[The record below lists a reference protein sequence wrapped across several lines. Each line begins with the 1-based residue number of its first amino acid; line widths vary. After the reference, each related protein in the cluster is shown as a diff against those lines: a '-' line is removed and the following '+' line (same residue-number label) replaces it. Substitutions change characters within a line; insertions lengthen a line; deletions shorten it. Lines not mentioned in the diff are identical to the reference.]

1 MRLIGAVFFLGEYML
16 VHRKNDLKLCLG
28 FRSVLFA
35 KKRFVWKVDFVKV
48 GPL

>member
-1 MRLIGAVFFLGEYML
+1 ML
-16 VHRKNDLKLCLG
+16 VDRKDYLKLCLG
-28 FRSVLFA
+28 FRSVSFL

>member
-1 MRLIGAVFFLGEYML
+1 ML
-16 VHRKNDLKLCLG
+16 VHRKNDLKLCLD
-28 FRSVLFA
+28 FCSVPFS